1 MADVPARP
9 VIDDSFAPARDPNT
23 YTVELDG
30 EAVVLDETEQ
40 RLHLLNHS
48 ASLLWAVFD
57 GHATVGE
64 LAAEI
69 ATELSLPADTVLDD
83 ARRVVRDLADEGLLD
98 GIAATDPPL
107 TEELSS

>member
-1 MADVPARP
+1 MADLPLRP
-9 VIDDSFAPARDPNT
+9 TIDDTFAPARASHT

-30 EAVVLDETEQ
+30 EAVVLDEVEQ

-57 GHATVGE
+57 GHATLAE

-83 ARRVVRDLADEGLLD
+83 ARRAVLELADEGLLD
-98 GIAATDPPL
+98 GIAAAEPIEDPTP
-107 TEELSS
+107 